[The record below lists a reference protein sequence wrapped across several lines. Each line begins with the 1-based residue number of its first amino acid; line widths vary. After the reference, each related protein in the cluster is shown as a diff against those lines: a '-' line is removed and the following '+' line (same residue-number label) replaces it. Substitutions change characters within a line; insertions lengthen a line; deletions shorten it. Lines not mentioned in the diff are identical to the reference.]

1 MNWRNDLSMN
11 MNWKQLLCE
20 ERIPPN
26 KNKKTQ
32 YRTEIESD
40 YNRIITSAALRRLQD
55 KTQVFPLDSSDF
67 VRTRL
72 THSLEVASLAKFIG
86 KQICEE
92 IEKTEEI
99 DTHAVLEIL
108 NCASLLHDI
117 GNPPFGHFGEQAIRK
132 WFSDNLNKLE
142 YNGIKVYDLLDEQ
155 QREDLLNY
163 EGNAQALRIVTKL
176 HSFNGKNGMHLT
188 AAVLDTIIKYP
199 VNSLEKKEEDKKL
212 KENRKFIAKKIGY
225 YQSEETIFQEIK
237 QNTGTFGC
245 RHPLTFIL
253 EAADDL
259 AYTFADLED
268 GLKKDMFTFD
278 ELLDV
283 LESAK
288 DENGKKRLL
297 EIRKEKEKM
306 KTESGDNPVIEAIAS
321 WLTIK
326 QLFCVSSVKA
336 AFMEHYDEIMSGKFD
351 NELIACCSESEI
363 IKKLKNFAFRKIY
376 RDVSILKL
384 EIMGNEI
391 LQFFLDKFVN
401 AVLYFDSE
409 NYKLD
414 AIQEKYL
421 ALISKNH
428 LSNYKKASDGKK
440 DEEKIYD
447 KLLLVADYVSGMTDG
462 YAKRL
467 YRELRGI

>member
-253 EAADDL
+253 EAAD
-259 AYTFADLED
+259 ED